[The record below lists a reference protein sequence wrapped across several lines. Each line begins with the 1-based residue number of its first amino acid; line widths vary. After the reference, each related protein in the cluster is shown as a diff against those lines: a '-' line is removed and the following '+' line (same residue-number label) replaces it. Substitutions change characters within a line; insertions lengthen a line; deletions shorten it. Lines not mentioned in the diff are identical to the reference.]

1 LLRTPGRWYG
11 KEKMACPLCCLQVSL
26 LWLLAQVSHG
36 TTPDEA
42 KVFAKNL
49 DGVRR
54 NELTT
59 SSVEV
64 FSTVEESTAA
74 VQPTNATS
82 SSPKVIFHPNLTLTI
97 EELADCFADLEDLHF
112 YTVSGEIELNDL
124 PASTTDPN
132 ITTKRESAC
141 RITFTLPTG
150 MVGRFRVF
158 VCGFVAWLYD
168 AGVSKVLFGTTS
180 GCKIDTVYSSS
191 NAVLLWINSLNS
203 GLLTRLEVR
212 FSAIPTRPELEFA
225 FTSLV
230 TGYVQTPGWSKLEPY
245 PPYLDSC
252 VTVKAPSQHFI
263 MTSLLAIEFDAN
275 IFHNP
280 LSVVQDCEK
289 KTYMRS
295 VINWNSKKGRLVQS
309 DALSLHFESFQ
320 GKLSGFKFIFSFH
333 NQSALPQR
341 LPDGKWNCS
350 VPHWADFQQHFLCTL
365 YPECAGGEDD
375 VVCFSRDD
383 SCGQN
388 IFSTQRCFTFVE
400 PTDATVQN
408 TSTALFNNLLSWQ
421 AARYECTSRK
431 MRLPSLESMCKQL
444 MIVIFLNV
452 NDFENIYIGLTAAT
466 EPLYEKLWRLPSG
479 VIAYNIYI
487 VSHIPLNHPPACGTI
502 MPSKAT
508 EVVNCMAKTLSGI
521 LCELEVEL
529 PTSSQDDTIRIQTAT
544 INANASGVDLTL
556 CSANHSMHTFL
567 ACDVDSD
574 CWLDEDGDCTA
585 PMTPLPPQFMCTNEI
600 ERVPYSLV
608 CDYRVDCND
617 RISQSPQN
625 LITANFNESYSMS
638 VSLRESYQFVYGY
651 NVTNETTTAVRV
663 RAASPDAD
671 MASPVMVVVR
681 QKEDILSW
689 QLPLLIE
696 ETHLDKRVTTTQMI
710 DVDVST
716 MSSGSV
722 NFTLSAEILESFQLQ
737 SDKPHNITV
746 SPSEPQFFKY
756 TFPEDVESVVLTVVS
771 RSHSAGDAGPCNIVS
786 VQNIMCPVFDL
797 DNDINY
803 EGRRQT
809 MTTQANFFLEKKDYA
824 EFQSFFVVIF
834 VKPANSSLCPVS
846 NPGFTDYKDLSI
858 SIRNTISYRKYV
870 VAIVC
875 PLALFLTFYV
885 VAFVMSCIY
894 RKCGCLKSLDDLSD
908 TDRERLVGHNLES
921 VQPTPRGSQEQLSS
935 NGGART
941 DVPAQHQPTVED
953 AALERNSV
961 LTNTSD
967 EARGNVRNSMR
978 SMGTPFSVLRNQLPS
993 SVRNQLPSSVR
1004 NQLPSSVRNQL
1015 PSSVRNQLPSSV
1027 RNQLPSSVRNQLPSS
1042 VRNQL
1047 PSSVRNQLPSSVR
1060 NQLPSSV
1067 RNQLPS
1073 SVRNQLPSSV
1083 RNQLPSSVRNQ
1094 LPSSVRNQLPSSVR
1108 NQLPSSVRNQL
1119 PSSVRNQ
1126 LPSSAWINCSSV
1138 RNVLTVA
1145 IFYGVPVLQLVFAY
1159 QDKFLSTGDQDVCYY
1174 NFACTHPVSTPR
1186 EIVAFNNV
1194 FSNVGYVMLGF
1205 LYIFLVWRRDF
1216 AHRALVK
1223 KYPVQDELGVPQH
1236 YGLLYAMGVALVIE
1250 GVMSAFYHI
1259 CPSRVNFQFARHESV
1274 QAKVHQSYFFMGL
1287 IVLGVVIGMGWH
1299 GSDVFWVFY
1308 ALVHM
1313 FSTLVLTVM
1322 IYIDKKIGWC
1332 EVLRQILSCQNWLE
1346 VVKKIPTFD
1355 NRVVLLVIGNVINWA
1370 ALYGA
1375 IAQPSNFP
1383 SHVLYL
1389 LIGNLGM
1396 YVIFYT
1402 LVKTYRRWRDGQ
1414 RWEGMNPMVTMVIL
1428 AAIATWAV
1436 ALYFFF
1442 RRLTSWQLSPAESRE
1457 GNRKCILLDFYDAH
1471 DVWHF
1476 LSAIS
1481 LFFSFVTRGSV
1492 KRLKPQQ
1499 SVPYHP
1505 GEPAAA
1511 ATQPFGSTS
1520 DVLNVTGSVPLK
1532 PFSAASPM

>member
-1 LLRTPGRWYG
+1 
-11 KEKMACPLCCLQVSL
+11 
-26 LWLLAQVSHG
+26 
-36 TTPDEA
+36 
-42 KVFAKNL
+42 
-49 DGVRR
+49 
-54 NELTT
+54 
-59 SSVEV
+59 
-64 FSTVEESTAA
+64 
-74 VQPTNATS
+74 
-82 SSPKVIFHPNLTLTI
+82 
-97 EELADCFADLEDLHF
+97 
-112 YTVSGEIELNDL
+112 
-124 PASTTDPN
+124 
-132 ITTKRESAC
+132 
-141 RITFTLPTG
+141 
-150 MVGRFRVF
+150 
-158 VCGFVAWLYD
+158 
-168 AGVSKVLFGTTS
+168 
-180 GCKIDTVYSSS
+180 
-191 NAVLLWINSLNS
+191 
-203 GLLTRLEVR
+203 
-212 FSAIPTRPELEFA
+212 
-225 FTSLV
+225 
-230 TGYVQTPGWSKLEPY
+230 
-245 PPYLDSC
+245 
-252 VTVKAPSQHFI
+252 
-263 MTSLLAIEFDAN
+263 
-275 IFHNP
+275 
-280 LSVVQDCEK
+280 
-289 KTYMRS
+289 
-295 VINWNSKKGRLVQS
+295 
-309 DALSLHFESFQ
+309 
-320 GKLSGFKFIFSFH
+320 
-333 NQSALPQR
+333 
-341 LPDGKWNCS
+341 
-350 VPHWADFQQHFLCTL
+350 
-365 YPECAGGEDD
+365 
-375 VVCFSRDD
+375 
-383 SCGQN
+383 
-388 IFSTQRCFTFVE
+388 
-400 PTDATVQN
+400 
-408 TSTALFNNLLSWQ
+408 
-421 AARYECTSRK
+421 
-431 MRLPSLESMCKQL
+431 
-444 MIVIFLNV
+444 
-452 NDFENIYIGLTAAT
+452 
-466 EPLYEKLWRLPSG
+466 
-479 VIAYNIYI
+479 
-487 VSHIPLNHPPACGTI
+487 
-502 MPSKAT
+502 
-508 EVVNCMAKTLSGI
+508 
-521 LCELEVEL
+521 
-529 PTSSQDDTIRIQTAT
+529 
-544 INANASGVDLTL
+544 
-556 CSANHSMHTFL
+556 
-567 ACDVDSD
+567 
-574 CWLDEDGDCTA
+574 
-585 PMTPLPPQFMCTNEI
+585 
-600 ERVPYSLV
+600 
-608 CDYRVDCND
+608 
-617 RISQSPQN
+617 
-625 LITANFNESYSMS
+625 MS

-696 ETHLDKRVTTTQMI
+696 ETFQYNFVGRTLCPASHLDKRVTTTQMI

-786 VQNIMCPVFDL
+786 VQNIM
-797 DNDINY
+797 
-803 EGRRQT
+803 
-809 MTTQANFFLEKKDYA
+809 KKDYA

-967 EARGNVRNSMR
+967 EARGNACLCCLCRALII
-978 SMGTPFSVLRNQLPS
+978 PIALRNTVSWLFKTFIQ
-993 SVRNQLPSSVR
+993 
-1004 NQLPSSVRNQL
+1004 
-1015 PSSVRNQLPSSV
+1015 
-1027 RNQLPSSVRNQLPSS
+1027 
-1042 VRNQL
+1042 
-1047 PSSVRNQLPSSVR
+1047 
-1060 NQLPSSV
+1060 
-1067 RNQLPS
+1067 
-1073 SVRNQLPSSV
+1073 
-1083 RNQLPSSVRNQ
+1083 
-1094 LPSSVRNQLPSSVR
+1094 
-1108 NQLPSSVRNQL
+1108 
-1119 PSSVRNQ
+1119 
-1126 LPSSAWINCSSV
+1126 INCSSV

-1259 CPSRVNFQFARHESV
+1259 CPSRVNFQFDTSFMYILACLCMMKIYAARHESV

-1370 ALYGA
+1370 YALYGA

-1481 LFFSFVTRGSV
+1481 LFFSFVILLILDDNLA
-1492 KRLKPQQ
+1492 LKPRDEIL
-1499 SVPYHP
+1499 PI
-1505 GEPAAA
+1505 
-1511 ATQPFGSTS
+1511 
-1520 DVLNVTGSVPLK
+1520 
-1532 PFSAASPM
+1532 